1 MVVAITV
8 RIAANASM
16 INIEYGSYLIALPM
30 INTGTWENNI
40 RTPQVNKNANLAL
53 TFKTKPFLVHLNLVN
68 L

>member
-1 MVVAITV
+1 
-8 RIAANASM
+8 
-16 INIEYGSYLIALPM
+16 M